1 MNDYLPGE
9 TAIWQRIEGTLKN
22 VLGSY
27 GYSEIRLPIVEQTP
41 LFKRAIGEVT
51 DVVEKEMY
59 TFEDRNGDSLTL
71 RPEGTAGCVR
81 AGIEHGLLYN
91 QEQRLWYIGPMFRHE
106 RPQKG
111 RYRQFH
117 QLGCEVFGLQGP
129 DIDAELIMLTARWW
143 RALGI
148 SEHVTLE
155 LNSIGSLEARAN
167 YRDAL
172 VAFLEQHKE
181 KLDEDCK
188 RRMYTNPL
196 RVLDSKNPEV
206 QALLND
212 APALGDYLDEESR
225 EHFAGLCKLLESAGI
240 AYTVN
245 QRLVR
250 GLDYYNRTVFEWVTN
265 SLGSQGTVCAG
276 GRYDG
281 LVEQLGGRATPAVGF
296 AMGLE
301 RLVLLVQ
308 AVNPEFKADPV
319 VDIYLVASGAD
330 TQSAAMA
337 LAERLRDE
345 LPGVKLMTN
354 HGGGNFKKQF
364 ARADKWGARVAVV
377 LGESEV
383 ANGTAVVKDL
393 RSGEQTAVAQ
403 DSVAAHLRT
412 LLEAVKRFFAENGKA
427 LAVGVILGVGALI
440 GWRYW
445 NSHQVDSARSA
456 SLAYQN
462 AVTAVSEGKPDSI
475 PAAEK
480 FAAENKNTYGALA
493 SLELAQQFVDKNE
506 LEKAAA
512 QLQQGLADTS
522 DENLKAVI
530 NLRLARVQVQL
541 KQADAALKTLDTI
554 KGEGWAAIVA
564 DLRGEALL
572 SKGDKQGARSAWEA
586 GVKSDVTP
594 ALSEMMQMKI
604 NNLSI

>member
-1 MNDYLPGE
+1 MAKNIQAIRGMNDYLPGE
-9 TAIWQRIEGTLKN
+9 TALWQRIEGSLKQ

-91 QEQRLWYIGPMFRHE
+91 QEQRLWYVGPMFRHE

-117 QLGCEVFGLQGP
+117 QIGAEVFGLQGP

-143 RALGI
+143 RELGI
-148 SEHVTLE
+148 SEHVSLE

-167 YRDAL
+167 YRDAR
-172 VAFLEQHKE
+172 VAYLEQFTD
-181 KLDEDCK
+181 KLDEDSK

-196 RVLDSKNPEV
+196 RVLDSKNPDV

-212 APALGDYLDEESR
+212 APALGDYLDEESKA
-225 EHFAGLCKLLESAGI
+225 HFAGLCALLDDAG
-240 AYTVN
+240 
-245 QRLVR
+245 
-250 GLDYYNRTVFEWVTN
+250 TVFEWVTT

-281 LVEQLGGRATPAVGF
+281 LVEQLGGRATPGVGF

-319 VDIYLVASGAD
+319 VDIYLVASGTD
-330 TQSAAMA
+330 TQSAAMR
-337 LAERLRDE
+337 LAEQVRDA

-364 ARADKWGARVAVV
+364 ARADKWGARVALVV
-377 LGESEV
+377 GESEIADGNV
-383 ANGTAVVKDL
+383 VVKDL
-393 RSGEQTAVAQ
+393 RSGEQTTVTQ
-403 DSVAAHLRT
+403 ESVAAHLRT
-412 LLEAVKRFFAENGKA
+412 LLG
-427 LAVGVILGVGALI
+427 
-440 GWRYW
+440 
-445 NSHQVDSARSA
+445 
-456 SLAYQN
+456 
-462 AVTAVSEGKPDSI
+462 
-475 PAAEK
+475 
-480 FAAENKNTYGALA
+480 
-493 SLELAQQFVDKNE
+493 
-506 LEKAAA
+506 
-512 QLQQGLADTS
+512 
-522 DENLKAVI
+522 
-530 NLRLARVQVQL
+530 
-541 KQADAALKTLDTI
+541 
-554 KGEGWAAIVA
+554 
-564 DLRGEALL
+564 
-572 SKGDKQGARSAWEA
+572 
-586 GVKSDVTP
+586 
-594 ALSEMMQMKI
+594 
-604 NNLSI
+604 